1 MTLKQK
7 YMKNSI
13 ELKKLADR
21 YFYENKILTKKERT
35 LLENSKY
42 SHILR
47 ENDSD
52 SMFDS
57 LINDTKE
64 ENPLESKKE
73 KDFKYSKFQFIH
85 LNKKEITN
93 LIDYIEY
100 AFELDLSD
108 RSVFNYM
115 KVNNQHLRDV
125 IRKYINLNFKSELTL
140 NYVNKLIN
148 NKFITVPDIL
158 IGLYN
163 VVGR

>member
-1 MTLKQK
+1 MNVKHE

-73 KDFKYSKFQFIH
+73 KDFKFQFIH